1 MIRIAEPSSLKAMD
15 KVYSLAI
22 QQMYCVQIVYSPV
35 IFGIKLLRKSTEKY
49 IKFKRILF
57 F

>member
-22 QQMYCVQIVYSPV
+22 QQMYCIQIVYSPV
-35 IFGIKLLRKSTEKY
+35 IFGIKLLRKSTEK
-49 IKFKRILF
+49 
-57 F
+57 